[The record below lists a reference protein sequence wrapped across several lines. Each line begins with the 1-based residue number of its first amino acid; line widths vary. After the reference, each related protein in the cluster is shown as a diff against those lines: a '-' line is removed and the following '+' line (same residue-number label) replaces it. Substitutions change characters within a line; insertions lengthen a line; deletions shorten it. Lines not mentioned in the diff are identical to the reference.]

1 MSTPPALMEL
11 SLGGGGQSSI
21 MAFMARDGAFDH
33 VPECAIFAG
42 RPTGSGTNVRGAV
55 GCARKGLMARWVEKA
70 RGAVLIHDEMG
81 RNQSLCNRVH
91 LAELE
96 P

>member
-91 LAELE
+91 HA
-96 P
+96 